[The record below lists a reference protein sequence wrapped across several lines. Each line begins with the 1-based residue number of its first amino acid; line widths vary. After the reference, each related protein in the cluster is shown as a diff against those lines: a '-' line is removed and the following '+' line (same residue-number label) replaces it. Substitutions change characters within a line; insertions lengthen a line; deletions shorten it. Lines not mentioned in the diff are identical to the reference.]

1 MKRHIRTRGEAPVR
15 RSARGGLLR
24 SGLPAVAAA
33 AALVAGACGGG
44 GTDGGGARQLPV
56 ETAIA
61 RADTVS
67 VELSSVGS
75 LQAQTSAQV
84 ASQAAGQVAA
94 IEAREGSR
102 VEHGE
107 VLMRLDAR
115 KLQAQLQAAE
125 AAVERARA
133 QAENLERQLER
144 NRELRQKGA
153 ISRQAFDDLQSSYDA
168 ARAQLHQ
175 AEADAALARRQ
186 RLDANI
192 RAPFAGRLGER
203 TFDVGDYV
211 REGDP
216 LFTVTDDDTL
226 EVRFEVPESYSD
238 RLEPGSPMQVRTPV
252 VPGRWFDGAV
262 SFVSP
267 TVDPVNRTVTLKAQ
281 VPNPDGRLRAGS
293 SADVRL
299 VLERRPGAVVLPE
312 AVLVPRQG
320 RTLVF
325 LVSGGKA
332 VRREVTVGVRTAGRV
347 EIRSGVTAGDTVV
360 TAGQQRLQ
368 DAAPVAIQGRAAG
381 GSPIAADTA
390 AGTDTAASA
399 GTGATSPDTGAARAD
414 TAAPDP
420 PGTPPGDGG

>member
-1 MKRHIRTRGEAPVR
+1 MRRHIRTRGEVPVR
-15 RSARGGLLR
+15 RAARGGMLR
-24 SGLPAVAAA
+24 AGLPAVAAA
-33 AALVAGACGGG
+33 AAMAAGACGGG
-44 GTDGGGARQLPV
+44 GTGGGGARQLPV

-84 ASQAAGQVAA
+84 ASQANGQVAT
-94 IEAREGSR
+94 IGAREGSR
-102 VEHGE
+102 VERGE

-125 AAVERARA
+125 AAAERARA

-153 ISRQAFDDLQSSYDA
+153 ISQQAFDDLQSSYDA

-175 AEADAALARRQ
+175 AEADAALARRH
-186 RLDANI
+186 RLDAII

-226 EVRFEVPESYSD
+226 EVRFEVPESYAD
-238 RLEPGSPMQVRTPV
+238 RLEPGSPMQVRTPA
-252 VPGRWFDGAV
+252 VPGRWFDGVV

-312 AVLVPRQG
+312 AVLIPRQG

-325 LVSGGKA
+325 LVTGGKA
-332 VRREVTVGVRTAGRV
+332 VQREVTVGVRTAGRV

-368 DAAPVAIQGRAAG
+368 DGAPVAIQGEAAG
-381 GSPIAADTA
+381 GSPIAADTT

-399 GTGATSPDTGAARAD
+399 GTGSTSPDTGTARAD
-414 TAAPDP
+414 TAAPDTS
-420 PGTPPGDGG
+420 GASPGDGG

>member
-1 MKRHIRTRGEAPVR
+1 VKGHRRTRGGIPVGR
-15 RSARGGLLR
+15 ASRGGILR
-24 SGLPAVAAA
+24 SGPAAA
-33 AALVAGACGGG
+33 VTAAVLVAGACGGG
-44 GTDGGGARQLPV
+44 GGGGATARQLPV

-75 LQAQTSAQV
+75 LQAQTSAEV
-84 ASQAAGQVAA
+84 ASQAKGQVAA

-102 VEHGE
+102 VERGE

-115 KLQAQLQAAE
+115 KLAAQLQAAE
-125 AAVERARA
+125 AAAERARA
-133 QAENLERQLER
+133 QAKNLERQLER

-153 ISRQAFDDLQSSYDA
+153 ISRQAFDDLQAAYDA

-186 RLDANI
+186 RLDAII

-203 TFDVGDYV
+203 KFDVGDYV

-226 EVRFEVPESYSD
+226 EVRFEVPESYAD
-238 RLEPGSPMQVRTPV
+238 RLEPGSPMQVRTPAT
-252 VPGRWFDGAV
+252 PGRWFDGVV

-312 AVLVPRQG
+312 AALVPRQG

-325 LVSGGKA
+325 VVSGGKA
-332 VRREVTVGVRTAGRV
+332 VRREVTVGVRSAGRV
-347 EIRSGVTAGDTVV
+347 EIRSGVAVGDTVV
-360 TAGQQRLQ
+360 TAGQQRLE
-368 DAAPVAIQGRAAG
+368 DGAAVAIQGPAAG
-381 GSPIAADTA
+381 GSPIAA
-390 AGTDTAASA
+390 
-399 GTGATSPDTGAARAD
+399 AD
-414 TAAPDP
+414 TAAAADS
-420 PGTPPGDGG
+420 GTAVADTAGG